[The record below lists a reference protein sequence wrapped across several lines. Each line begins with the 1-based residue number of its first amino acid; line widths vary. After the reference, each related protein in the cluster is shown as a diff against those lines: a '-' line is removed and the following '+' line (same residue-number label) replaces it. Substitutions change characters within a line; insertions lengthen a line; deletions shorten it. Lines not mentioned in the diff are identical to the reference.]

1 MAEASK
7 KKKGEKFMPIIFDSQ
22 QQKETLF
29 GILQM
34 VQINAPISV
43 ARQQIIQ
50 VDDMLQAIVAGDVKP
65 PASPAEAKGEDE
77 S

>member
-1 MAEASK
+1 MT
-7 KKKGEKFMPIIFDSQ
+7 FDSP

-34 VQINAPISV
+34 VQINAPVNV

-50 VDDMLQAIVAGDVKP
+50 VDDMMQAVAAGEVKP
-65 PASPAEAKGEDE
+65 QEVKKEIE
-77 S
+77 